1 MEQHPIKINKVQIRN
16 LQIEDYDQ
24 LAQSF
29 TRVYSDGSDVFWTH
43 KQIEKLIRI
52 FPEGQIVTVV
62 DEKIVGCAL
71 SIIVN
76 YDDVKNDHTYAQV
89 TGKETFNTHNPKGNI
104 LYGIEVF
111 IHPQY
116 RGLRLARRMYEYRKE
131 ICEMLNLKAIM
142 FGGRIPN
149 YHKYAD
155 QIRPK
160 EYIDKVK
167 QKEIYDPVLTFQLSN
182 DFHVRKV
189 MRNYLPNDEE
199 SKHYACL
206 LQWDN
211 IYYQP
216 PTQEYISPKTTVRV
230 GLVQWQMRTY
240 KTLDD
245 LFEQVEFFVDA
256 VSDYKSDFV
265 LFPEYFNAPLMAKF
279 NDEGESE
286 AIRGLAAYTNEIRER
301 FVKLAISYNIN
312 IIPGSMPLIKEE
324 DGRLYNVGFLCRRDG
339 TYEMYEKTPLCVT
352 ADSPMVNGA
361 IADGR
366 NLGFILA
373 RLLKRFS
380 SVFTKRPDILVTV
393 PMELSEIE
401 MRAFYKV
408 LTGLKVR
415 RIALVEKGVADAVGI
430 GMPVLAQTG
439 SMVVNIGAS
448 TTGISVISDGKVI
461 IGRQYPYG
469 GNAMDQAVITMVR
482 REHNLAIG
490 KKTAEKLRVAMGCL
504 MNGEAKSSEVYG
516 IHTISGVPSSA
527 RIPSEDISKAIT
539 DTADAIADAVK
550 MTLQRIPPQL
560 LENIQQNGIYL
571 AGGVSLTPNI
581 ASYIQEKVTFPVYN
595 VPDPVYNTM
604 NGLVEIMNDKELKK
618 LTFSLKDYVGNLI

>member
-1 MEQHPIKINKVQIRN
+1 MDEMKINKVQIRN

-131 ICEMLNLKAIM
+131 LCETLNLKAIM

-216 PTQEYISPKTTVRV
+216 PTQEYVSPKTTVRV

-312 IIPGSMPLIKEE
+312 IITGSMPFIKEE

-339 TYEMYEKTPLCVT
+339 TYEMYEKIHVTPDEIKSWGLSGGKSLQTFDTDC
-352 ADSPMVNGA
+352 AKIG
-361 IADGR
+361 
-366 NLGFILA
+366 ILICYDVE
-373 RLLKRFS
+373 F
-380 SVFTKRPDILVTV
+380 P
-393 PMELSEIE
+393 ELS
-401 MRAFYKV
+401 
-408 LTGLKVR
+408 
-415 RIALVEKGVADAVGI
+415 RIMADQ
-430 GMPVLAQTG
+430 GM
-439 SMVVNIGAS
+439 
-448 TTGISVISDGKVI
+448 
-461 IGRQYPYG
+461 
-469 GNAMDQAVITMVR
+469 
-482 REHNLAIG
+482 
-490 KKTAEKLRVAMGCL
+490 
-504 MNGEAKSSEVYG
+504 
-516 IHTISGVPSSA
+516 
-527 RIPSEDISKAIT
+527 
-539 DTADAIADAVK
+539 
-550 MTLQRIPPQL
+550 
-560 LENIQQNGIYL
+560 
-571 AGGVSLTPNI
+571 
-581 ASYIQEKVTFPVYN
+581 
-595 VPDPVYNTM
+595 
-604 NGLVEIMNDKELKK
+604 
-618 LTFSLKDYVGNLI
+618 

>member
-1 MEQHPIKINKVQIRN
+1 MKINKVQIRN

-131 ICEMLNLKAIM
+131 LCETLNLKAIM

-149 YHKYAD
+149 YYKYAD

-167 QKEIYDPVLTFQLSN
+167 QKEIFDPVLTFQLSN

-211 IYYQP
+211 IYYQA
-216 PTQEYISPKTTVRV
+216 PTQDYVNPKTTVRV

-279 NDEGESE
+279 NNEGESQ
-286 AIRGLAAYTNEIRER
+286 AIRPCCTI
-301 FVKLAISYNIN
+301 
-312 IIPGSMPLIKEE
+312 
-324 DGRLYNVGFLCRRDG
+324 CRRIQNAAGVRCSICTQAIDFQRIAIVQPPRYG
-339 TYEMYEKTPLCVT
+339 PA
-352 ADSPMVNGA
+352 ADSNAHQCAILRYANGELMPSRRFMV
-361 IADGR
+361 
-366 NLGFILA
+366 
-373 RLLKRFS
+373 
-380 SVFTKRPDILVTV
+380 
-393 PMELSEIE
+393 
-401 MRAFYKV
+401 
-408 LTGLKVR
+408 
-415 RIALVEKGVADAVGI
+415 
-430 GMPVLAQTG
+430 
-439 SMVVNIGAS
+439 
-448 TTGISVISDGKVI
+448 
-461 IGRQYPYG
+461 
-469 GNAMDQAVITMVR
+469 AVILL
-482 REHNLAIG
+482 H
-490 KKTAEKLRVAMGCL
+490 KRVCRFQ
-504 MNGEAKSSEVYG
+504 
-516 IHTISGVPSSA
+516 ID
-527 RIPSEDISKAIT
+527 RC
-539 DTADAIADAVK
+539 
-550 MTLQRIPPQL
+550 
-560 LENIQQNGIYL
+560 
-571 AGGVSLTPNI
+571 
-581 ASYIQEKVTFPVYN
+581 
-595 VPDPVYNTM
+595 
-604 NGLVEIMNDKELKK
+604 
-618 LTFSLKDYVGNLI
+618 

>member
-1 MEQHPIKINKVQIRN
+1 MDSLKINKVQIRN

-29 TRVYSDGSDVFWTH
+29 TRVYTDGSDVFWTH
-43 KQIEKLIRI
+43 KQIEKLIKI

-131 ICEMLNLKAIM
+131 LCEELNLKAIM

-155 QIRPK
+155 KMRPK
-160 EYIDKVK
+160 EYIDKVR

-199 SKHYACL
+199 SRHYACL

-216 PTQEYISPKTTVRV
+216 PTQEYISPKTSVRV
-230 GLVQWQMRTY
+230 GLVQWQMRSY
-240 KTLDD
+240 NTLDD

-256 VSDYKSDFV
+256 VSDYKSDFI
-265 LFPEYFNAPLMAKF
+265 LFPEYFNAPLMAHF
-279 NDEGESE
+279 NNEAESE
-286 AIRGLAAYTNEIRER
+286 AIRGLAAYTDEIRER
-301 FVKLAISYNIN
+301 FIKLAISYNIN
-312 IIPGSMPLIKEE
+312 IITGSMPQIKE

-339 TYEMYEKTPLCVT
+339 TTEMYEKIHVTPDETKSWGLT
-352 ADSPMVNGA
+352 G
-361 IADGR
+361 GR
-366 NLGFILA
+366 SIKTFETDCAKIGVLICYDVEF
-373 RLLKRFS
+373 
-380 SVFTKRPDILVTV
+380 P
-393 PMELSEIE
+393 ELSRIMADQGMQILFVPFMTNAYSRVKVCAHARAIE
-401 MRAFYKV
+401 NECFV
-408 LTGLKVR
+408 V
-415 RIALVEKGVADAVGI
+415 IA
-430 GMPVLAQTG
+430 G
-439 SMVVNIGAS
+439 S
-448 TTGISVISDGKVI
+448 
-461 IGRQYPYG
+461 
-469 GNAMDQAVITMVR
+469 
-482 REHNLAIG
+482 
-490 KKTAEKLRVAMGCL
+490 
-504 MNGEAKSSEVYG
+504 
-516 IHTISGVPSSA
+516 
-527 RIPSEDISKAIT
+527 
-539 DTADAIADAVK
+539 
-550 MTLQRIPPQL
+550 
-560 LENIQQNGIYL
+560 
-571 AGGVSLTPNI
+571 
-581 ASYIQEKVTFPVYN
+581 
-595 VPDPVYNTM
+595 
-604 NGLVEIMNDKELKK
+604 
-618 LTFSLKDYVGNLI
+618 VGNLPRVHNMDIQYAQSGVFTPCDFTFPTDGKRAEATPNTEMILVSDVDLDLLNELHTYGSVRNLKDRRNDLYEVKVKK

>member
-1 MEQHPIKINKVQIRN
+1 MSMDEMKINKVQIRN

-131 ICEMLNLKAIM
+131 ICETLNLKAIM

-286 AIRGLAAYTNEIRER
+286 AIRLKIIGRLLYTSEATQRNGITCMC
-301 FVKLAISYNIN
+301 LPTISIFQ
-312 IIPGSMPLIKEE
+312 IIQEE

-339 TYEMYEKTPLCVT
+339 TYEMYEKIHVTPDEIKSWGLSGGKSLQTFDTDCAKIGVLICY
-352 ADSPMVNGA
+352 DVEFP
-361 IADGR
+361 
-366 NLGFILA
+366 
-373 RLLKRFS
+373 
-380 SVFTKRPDILVTV
+380 
-393 PMELSEIE
+393 ELS
-401 MRAFYKV
+401 
-408 LTGLKVR
+408 
-415 RIALVEKGVADAVGI
+415 RIMADQ
-430 GMPVLAQTG
+430 GMQILF
-439 SMVVNIGAS
+439 
-448 TTGISVISDGKVI
+448 
-461 IGRQYPYG
+461 
-469 GNAMDQAVITMVR
+469 
-482 REHNLAIG
+482 
-490 KKTAEKLRVAMGCL
+490 
-504 MNGEAKSSEVYG
+504 
-516 IHTISGVPSSA
+516 VPFL
-527 RIPSEDISKAIT
+527 T
-539 DTADAIADAVK
+539 DTQNAYSRVKVCAHARAI
-550 MTLQRIPPQL
+550 
-560 LENIQQNGIYL
+560 ENECFVVI
-571 AGGVSLTPNI
+571 AGS
-581 ASYIQEKVTFPVYN
+581 
-595 VPDPVYNTM
+595 
-604 NGLVEIMNDKELKK
+604 
-618 LTFSLKDYVGNLI
+618 VGNLPRVHNMDIQYAQSGVFTPCDFAFPTDGKRAEATPNTEMILVSDVDLDLLNELHTYGSVRNLKDRRNDLYEVRMKK